1 MLIGHLGQDP
11 KVITTQ
17 TGRTL
22 TELSLATN
30 ESYKN
35 SEGVW
40 IKDTDWH
47 RCIAWGKL
55 AELLGN
61 LCKKGQELAVRG
73 KLAYNIYE
81 DNDGNRRKIPQVVI
95 ADFSILSK
103 KATNASADQPPSKP
117 HKRFKRTAH
126 TSGLPGSGYRPAA
139 PPGNVCYPTCRCRGT
154 KAVSQVGVC
163 MR

>member
-1 MLIGHLGQDP
+1 MDAIKNSVMLIGNLGQDP

-17 TGRTL
+17 TGKTL

-35 SEGVW
+35 SEGNWVT
-40 IKDTDWH
+40 KTEWH

-61 LCKKGQELAVRG
+61 LCKKGQEIAVRG

-81 DNDGNRRKIPQVVI
+81 EDGKRRKLPQVVI

-103 KATNASADQPPSKP
+103 KE
-117 HKRFKRTAH
+117 
-126 TSGLPGSGYRPAA
+126 
-139 PPGNVCYPTCRCRGT
+139 T
-154 KAVSQVGVC
+154 KATEATAE
-163 MR
+163 

>member
-1 MLIGHLGQDP
+1 MDAIKNSVMLIGHLGQDP

-103 KATNASADQPPSKP
+103 KATNASAA
-117 HKRFKRTAH
+117 TAE
-126 TSGLPGSGYRPAA
+126 
-139 PPGNVCYPTCRCRGT
+139 
-154 KAVSQVGVC
+154 
-163 MR
+163 